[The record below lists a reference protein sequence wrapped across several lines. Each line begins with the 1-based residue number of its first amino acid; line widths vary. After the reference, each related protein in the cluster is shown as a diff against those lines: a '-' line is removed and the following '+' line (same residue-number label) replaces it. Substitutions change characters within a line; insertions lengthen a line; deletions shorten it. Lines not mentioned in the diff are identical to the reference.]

1 MPTSNLDTFTYIH
14 STNIYGATVCVRT
27 RGIKMNKMNPLKE
40 LTDFLIFKG
49 LH

>member
-14 STNIYGATVCVRT
+14 STNVYGAAMYIRT
-27 RGIKMNKMNPLKE
+27 RGTKMNKMNPLKE
-40 LTDFLIFKG
+40 LADFLVVKG